1 MKIYDVMFA
10 DLKKRRK
17 KDNALY
23 PRKAFLMLRDGSYD
37 YVSFRIETNP
47 KGQRAAALH
56 T

>member
-1 MKIYDVMFA
+1 MSCLLI
-10 DLKKRRK
+10 LKKK
-17 KDNALY
+17 KTMLCIPGKGN
-23 PRKAFLMLRDGSYD
+23 AFLMLRDGSYD